1 MNRHYPEAYM
11 DVAHTAL
18 LLIDIQNDFCH
29 TNGVA
34 GLNGKSMAMMDG
46 MLSHSSR
53 LLQAARKAGVLVV
66 HVQHTVLPIGGSDA
80 PAWRYFLS
88 PLSPDGAIVVHGTWG
103 HGFMD
108 AVKPLPGE
116 NILIK
121 HRSSAFFNTQLDTLL
136 RARQVRTIAICGVLA
151 EGCVE
156 STLRDSF
163 HRDYYPVLVP
173 DATASYSEEL
183 HSAYVL
189 VASARHD
196 AMATDDLIA
205 VWGQQVEPRVADLR
219 VA

>member
-80 PAWRYFLS
+80 QH
-88 PLSPDGAIVVHGTWG
+88 GAI
-103 HGFMD
+103 
-108 AVKPLPGE
+108 
-116 NILIK
+116 
-121 HRSSAFFNTQLDTLL
+121 SCL
-136 RARQVRTIAICGVLA
+136 RCRQTAKLWCKALGV
-151 EGCVE
+151 
-156 STLRDSF
+156 
-163 HRDYYPVLVP
+163 
-173 DATASYSEEL
+173 TASWM
-183 HSAYVL
+183 
-189 VASARHD
+189 R
-196 AMATDDLIA
+196 
-205 VWGQQVEPRVADLR
+205 
-219 VA
+219 

>member
-1 MNRHYPEAYM
+1 MNRQHPEAFM

-18 LLIDIQNDFCH
+18 LMIDIQNDFCH
-29 TNGVA
+29 TDGVA
-34 GLNGKSMAMMDG
+34 GCEGKNLAMMEG
-46 MLSHSSR
+46 MLSHASQ
-53 LLQAARKAGVLVV
+53 LLQVARTAGVLVV
-66 HVQHTVLPIGGSDA
+66 HVQHTVLPVGGSDA

-88 PLSPDGAIVVHGTWG
+88 PLSPDGKIVVKGTWG

-108 AVKPLPGE
+108 AVKPLPEE
-116 NILIK
+116 NILTK

-173 DATASYSEEL
+173 DATASYSEAI
-183 HSAYVL
+183 HSAYVM

-196 AMATDDLIA
+196 AMATDDLMA
-205 VWGQQVEPRVADLR
+205 AWVQQDVPRVADLH

>member
-1 MNRHYPEAYM
+1 MNRQHPEAFL
-11 DVAHTAL
+11 DAAHTAL
-18 LLIDIQNDFCH
+18 LMIDIQNDFCH
-29 TNGVA
+29 KDGVA
-34 GLNGKSMAMMDG
+34 GREGKNLAMMEG
-46 MLSHSSR
+46 MLSHASR
-53 LLQAARKAGVLVV
+53 LLQAARTAGVLVV
-66 HVQHTVLPIGGSDA
+66 HVQHTVLPVGGSDA

-88 PLSPDGAIVVHGTWG
+88 PLSPDGKIVVQGTWG

-116 NILIK
+116 NILTK

-136 RARQVRTIAICGVLA
+136 RARQVRTIAFCGVLA

-173 DATASYSEEL
+173 DATASYSKDI
-183 HSAYVL
+183 HSAYVM

-196 AMATDDLIA
+196 AMSTDDLMA
-205 VWGQQVEPRVADLR
+205 AWVQQPVPRVADLR

>member
-11 DVAHTAL
+11 DVSHTAL

-173 DATASYSEEL
+173 DATASYSEEI

>member
-29 TNGVA
+29 PNGVA
-34 GLNGKSMAMMDG
+34 GLHGKSMAMMDG

-116 NILIK
+116 NILTK

-173 DATASYSEEL
+173 DATASYSEEI

-196 AMATDDLIA
+196 AMATDDLMA

>member
-46 MLSHSSR
+46 MLTHSSR

-173 DATASYSEEL
+173 DATASYSEEI

>member
-29 TNGVA
+29 PNGVA
-34 GLNGKSMAMMDG
+34 GLHGKSMAMMDD
-46 MLSHSSR
+46 MLTHSSR

-108 AVKPLPGE
+108 AVKPLP
-116 NILIK
+116 
-121 HRSSAFFNTQLDTLL
+121 
-136 RARQVRTIAICGVLA
+136 
-151 EGCVE
+151 
-156 STLRDSF
+156 
-163 HRDYYPVLVP
+163 
-173 DATASYSEEL
+173 
-183 HSAYVL
+183 
-189 VASARHD
+189 
-196 AMATDDLIA
+196 
-205 VWGQQVEPRVADLR
+205 
-219 VA
+219 

>member
-29 TNGVA
+29 TNGGA

-46 MLSHSSR
+46 MLSHASR

-66 HVQHTVLPIGGSDA
+66 HVQHTVLPFGGSDA

-116 NILIK
+116 NILTK

-156 STLRDSF
+156 TTLRDSF

-173 DATASYSEEL
+173 DATASYSQEI
-183 HSAYVL
+183 HSAYVM

-196 AMATDDLIA
+196 AMATDDLMA

>member
-34 GLNGKSMAMMDG
+34 GLNGKSMAMMDD
-46 MLSHSSR
+46 MLTHSSR

-173 DATASYSEEL
+173 DATASYSEEI

-205 VWGQQVEPRVADLR
+205 VWGQQVELRVADLR

>member
-108 AVKPLPGE
+108 EVKPLPGE

-173 DATASYSEEL
+173 DATASYSEEI

>member
-34 GLNGKSMAMMDG
+34 GLNGQSMAMMDD
-46 MLSHSSR
+46 MLTHSSR

-173 DATASYSEEL
+173 DATASYSEEI

-205 VWGQQVEPRVADLR
+205 VWGQQVELRVADLR

>member
-1 MNRHYPEAYM
+1 
-11 DVAHTAL
+11 
-18 LLIDIQNDFCH
+18 
-29 TNGVA
+29 
-34 GLNGKSMAMMDG
+34 MMDG

-173 DATASYSEEL
+173 DATASYSEEI

>member
-34 GLNGKSMAMMDG
+34 GLNGKSMAMMDV
-46 MLSHSSR
+46 MLTHSSR

-173 DATASYSEEL
+173 DATASYSEEI

>member
-46 MLSHSSR
+46 MLSHASR

-66 HVQHTVLPIGGSDA
+66 HVQHTVLPFGGSDA

-116 NILIK
+116 NILTK

-173 DATASYSEEL
+173 DATASYSEEI
-183 HSAYVL
+183 HSAYVM

-205 VWGQQVEPRVADLR
+205 VWGQQVEPQVADLR